1 MKAIDLRSD
10 TLTQPTPGMREAM
23 QQALL
28 GDDVYREDPTVNKLE
43 EKAAKMFGMEAALFC
58 PTGTMTNQLAIKV
71 HTRPGDEV
79 ICDKLSHIYLYEGGG
94 IAMNAFS
101 SVRPLDGAYGK
112 LSAAMVQDAVNN
124 PDDIHQ
130 PITRLVALENTTN
143 KGGGSIYD
151 FNEIKKIKQVC
162 TDHNLILHLDGAR
175 LFNALIETQE
185 TPEDY
190 GNVFDSISICLSKG
204 LGCPVGSLLIGTREF
219 IEKARRARKAMGG
232 GWRQAGELAAAG
244 VYALDHHIPLL
255 KEDHRR
261 AKEVGKLL
269 LENTAIQRLYP
280 VESNIVIGELPT
292 TVLATDFVAQMKENN
307 ILCSPFGKHLVRF
320 VTHLDFTDDD
330 LSTLENLL
338 KD

>member
-1 MKAIDLRSD
+1 M
-10 TLTQPTPGMREAM
+10 
-23 QQALL
+23 
-28 GDDVYREDPTVNKLE
+28 
-43 EKAAKMFGMEAALFC
+43 
-58 PTGTMTNQLAIKV
+58 
-71 HTRPGDEV
+71 
-79 ICDKLSHIYLYEGGG
+79 
-94 IAMNAFS
+94 
-101 SVRPLDGAYGK
+101 
-112 LSAAMVQDAVNN
+112 
-124 PDDIHQ
+124 
-130 PITRLVALENTTN
+130 
-143 KGGGSIYD
+143 
-151 FNEIKKIKQVC
+151 
-162 TDHNLILHLDGAR
+162 HLDGAR

-232 GWRQAGELAAAG
+232 GWRQAGGLAAAG

-292 TVLATDFVAQMKENN
+292 TVLATDFVSQMKENN